1 MNLKVQFAIWFA
13 ALVALIL
20 SITFVLI
27 YLQSA
32 DFRRE
37 EFYSRLEQ
45 KALTTQR
52 LLVEVKEID
61 SMLLRIIDR
70 NTLMTLPEEQILVF
84 DEENRLKYSNID
96 EDSIVFDY
104 ALLAEVR
111 KRGPIQRFF
120 PENRRELLGLRQAT
134 GQHTYVVLASAF
146 DRYGFRK
153 LANLRNTLIL
163 TWLLGLGLAV
173 LTAYLYVRN
182 IVGRPLS
189 ALTNRIAA
197 IQADNLKMR
206 LEVPENQDELTTLA
220 QNFNALLE
228 RVEQAF
234 HAQRSFVQFASHE
247 LRTPLANMLS
257 VTENTLSKE
266 RSLTEYQDTLH
277 SLREEQSRLI
287 DMSNALLLLGHYEQ
301 MELDQQTPQVRL
313 DEVLFHTIDEVR
325 ALQPDYKIQLDFAA
339 VPEDQNELM
348 VRGNSALLRT
358 ALRNLIEN
366 ACRYSPDQ
374 TVRINIQPS
383 PDHLE
388 VRFENSGETLSE
400 QESRWLFT
408 PFFRGGNTAGKRG
421 FGLGLV
427 ITQRIVR
434 LHQGRLEYGVTPEG
448 LNQFVLSFSA
458 A

>member
-111 KRGPIQRFF
+111 NRGPIQRFF